1 IEMLD
6 KRNKG
11 INSQRKVSKLE
22 VKSRVSSIKAQ

>member
-1 IEMLD
+1 MLD

-22 VKSRVSSIKAQ
+22 ENKLEVKSCIS